1 MSSSIL
7 HPNVAE
13 ALATLNIEHEAI
25 ECDPTLADTADFCA
39 HYGYTADQSANTL
52 LVGSTKGDPVFACCV
67 VLANCRLDVNKTVR
81 KKLGVRR
88 LSFANPEV
96 TKQLT
101 GMELGG
107 VTPFALPDTLPLWID
122 SRVMQCEKIILG
134 GGNRSSKVLMP
145 PAGLSNVPNAEV
157 VEGLAFLIEDKPAPA

>member
-1 MSSSIL
+1 MTPSIL
-7 HPNVAE
+7 QQDVAS
-13 ALATLNIEHEAI
+13 ALDDLGISHQAI
-25 ECDPTLADTADFCA
+25 DCDPTLADTADFCA
-39 HYGYTADQSANTL
+39 HYGFTPEQSANTL

-67 VLANCRLDVNKTVR
+67 LLANYRLDVNKTVR

-107 VTPFALPDTLPLWID
+107 VTPFALPANLPLWID
-122 SRVMQCEKIILG
+122 TQVMLCDQIILG
-134 GGNRSSKVLMP
+134 GGNRSSKILMP
-145 PAGLSNVPNAEV
+145 PDGLLKIPNIEV
-157 VEGLAFLIEDKPAPA
+157 VEGLANRIDKN

>member
-1 MSSSIL
+1 MTSSIL
-7 HPNVAE
+7 HSDVAA
-13 ALATLNIEHEAI
+13 ALATLNIEHDAI
-25 ECDPTLADTADFCA
+25 DCDPALADTADFCQ

-67 VLANCRLDVNKTVR
+67 LLANCRLDVNKTVR

-107 VTPFALPDTLPLWID
+107 VTPFALPDTLPLWVD
-122 SRVMQCEKIILG
+122 SRVMQCDKIILG

-145 PAGLSNVPNAEV
+145 PAGLLSVPNAEV
-157 VEGLAFLIEDKPAPA
+157 VEGLAFLIEDKPAPE

>member
-1 MSSSIL
+1 MTSSIL
-7 HPNVAE
+7 HSDVAR
-13 ALATLNIEHEAI
+13 ALNQHNIAHEAI
-25 ECDPTLADTADFCA
+25 DCDPDLADTADFCA
-39 HYGYTADQSANTL
+39 HYGFTADQSANTL
-52 LVGSTKGDPVFACCV
+52 LVGSTKGDPVYACCV
-67 VLANCRLDVNKTVR
+67 LLANCRLDVNKTVR

-88 LSFANPEV
+88 LSFANPEI

-145 PAGLSNVPNAEV
+145 PEGLLSVPNVEI
-157 VEGLAFLIEDKPAPA
+157 VEGLAFPIEEKPVSQ